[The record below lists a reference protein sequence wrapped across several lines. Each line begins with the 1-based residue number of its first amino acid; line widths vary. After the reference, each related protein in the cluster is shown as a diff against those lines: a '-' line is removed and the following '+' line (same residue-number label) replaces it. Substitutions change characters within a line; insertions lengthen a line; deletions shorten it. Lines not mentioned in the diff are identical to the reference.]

1 MFIGEYTHN
10 LDQKGRLAI
19 PVKFRAQLGEGAFIT
34 RGLDQCLFVYAT
46 KDWEVLAE
54 KLNQL
59 PISQANSRAFA
70 RLMLAGAM
78 AVDLDVQG
86 RILVPDYLRAYSG
99 LKKKAVVA
107 GLYGRIEIWDDEKWT
122 AYKNN
127 AERQSDEIA
136 EKMGELGI

>member
-1 MFIGEYTHN
+1 MFIGEYVHN

-34 RGLDQCLFVYAT
+34 RGLDQCLFVYT
-46 KDWEVLAE
+46 KKDWEIFAE
-54 KLNQL
+54 KLKQL

-70 RLMLAGAM
+70 RLMLGGAM
-78 AVDLDVQG
+78 EVDLDVQG
-86 RILVPDYLRAYSG
+86 RILVPDYLRAYAE

-107 GLYGRIEIWDDEKWT
+107 GLYGRIEIWDDAKWQT
-122 AYKNN
+122 YKSS